1 MKAAIIVALLMIL
14 AGGVIGF
21 DHQLLGNP
29 NLAEIAPVPSLVQ
42 TYDSVPISYGS
53 NNYGSLSISTSI
65 QGVYYYQNTP
75 YIASSYTPSGS
86 STYFTGYTY
95 LNWTLQN
102 SCPDTSYST
111 TILTVSVNYYVFL
124 TSNPSFYYDY
134 GSQSYTLTVR
144 NSAQSLNGIPGW
156 YSGETITAS
165 PNPGALFTPIS
176 IAGEQNGVV
185 EVKAYFNVS
194 ANPPNA
200 DFFTNFDPQ
209 SGHVSSQAAILPS
222 GAALSPPTPNPV
234 VEGNT
239 VSINYQTQFGAGDGY
254 FLQIHGSS
262 AYDGG
267 ATVKN
272 VSIGDNTQSTYNYLV
287 PSNAFV
293 SGATGTGNEW
303 YIDIYDNNFELI
315 TQTVFTV
322 NSTNAEPPAPTI
334 QLLSSPQGTGSTW
347 QIGQQIELEI
357 VGLPNKNTNNP
368 ITDIVVNVFT
378 ASSASQPQLY
388 VIQNDNMS
396 AKNGTVYV
404 NFTLP
409 DTPQNLYITAQ
420 SVDSKGIASPV
431 ATVSISSLEITHKQP
446 PANNNLAW
454 YWSLIMIIV
463 AITGSL
469 LIFWYGG
476 IEITQRMT
484 LIFGYVV
491 MLLLIYIG
499 YGGIY

>member
-29 NLAEIAPVPSLVQ
+29 NLAEIASVPSLTQ
-42 TYDSVPISYGS
+42 TSESVPICYGS
-53 NNYGSLSISTSI
+53 NYYGSLSVSTSI

-75 YIASSYTPSGS
+75 YIASSYTPSGA
-86 STYFTGYTY
+86 STYFAGYIS
-95 LNWTLQN
+95 LNWTLEN
-102 SCPDTSYST
+102 TPPFTFYST
-111 TILTVSVNYYVFL
+111 ITLTVSVNYAVTL
-124 TSNPSFYYDY
+124 KNSQDYYSY
-134 GSQSYTLTVR
+134 ASGTQSYNLVVR
-144 NSAQSLNGIPGW
+144 DTTSSLNGNPGW
-156 YSGETITAS
+156 EAGEVITPS
-165 PNPGALFTPIS
+165 TNPSVLFLPIT
-176 IAGEQNGVV
+176 IAGEQNNIVQ
-185 EVKAYFNVS
+185 VKTSFSVS

-200 DFFTNFDPQ
+200 DYGENFNNP
-209 SGHVSSQAAILPS
+209 SGNVLSEAAILPS
-222 GAALSPPTPNPV
+222 GASLSPPTPDPV
-234 VEGNT
+234 VEGHS
-239 VSINYQTQFGAGDGY
+239 VSISYQTQFGAGSGY
-254 FLQIHGSS
+254 FMQIHGSS

-267 ATVKN
+267 AIVQN
-272 VSIGDNTQSTYNYLV
+272 VSLGDNIQSTYDYTV

-293 SGATGTGNEW
+293 AGASGTGNEW
-303 YIDIYDNNFELI
+303 YVDIYDNNFELI

-322 NSTNAEPPAPTI
+322 NSTNVEPPAPTI
-334 QLLSSPQGTGSTW
+334 QLLSSPQGVGDTW
-347 QIGQQIELEI
+347 QIGQQMELKI
-357 VGLPNKNTNNP
+357 VGLSNKNTNNP

-396 AKNGTVYV
+396 ATNGTVYV

-409 DTPQNLYITAQ
+409 DTPQNVYITAQ
-420 SVDSKGIASPV
+420 SIDNEGIASAI

-446 PANNNLAW
+446 VNSVAW
-454 YWSLIMIIV
+454 YWSLIMVISV
-463 AITGSL
+463 ITGSL

-476 IEITQRMT
+476 VEITQRMT